1 MVLQEGRT
9 ISDIGI
15 KKCWYREGDVKNS
28 KKSAD
33 VFYGQPHF
41 KLATVSA
48 VGRSENLGGQVV
60 M

>member
-1 MVLQEGRT
+1 MVLHEGR
-9 ISDIGI
+9 IILDICIKSVDIGREVPKI
-15 KKCWYREGDVKNS
+15 GKKCAS
-28 KKSAD
+28 
-33 VFYGQPHF
+33 VFYEQPHF